1 MVFVLCGCVIGSVL
15 LSVMI
20 RDTVAEIRH
29 LLTSAC
35 DLWLE
40 AREIKIP
47 ASLYSQIERVKRDAA
62 AAKDKETVRIVTDQF
77 LAMTKKL
84 AVKDRKEY
92 ESQASPVHA
101 EKVAS
106 KPGPKRVAPKNSS
119 IADFRIV
126 GLRATAHP
134 RDKRLKSESASA

>member
-1 MVFVLCGCVIGSVL
+1 MV
-15 LSVMI
+15 
-20 RDTVAEIRH
+20 RDTVAESRH
-29 LLTSAC
+29 LLTFAC

-62 AAKDKETVRIVTDQF
+62 AAKDKDTLRAVTDQF

-92 ESQASPVHA
+92 ESQASPAHA

-106 KPGPKRVAPKNSS
+106 KPGPKHLTPKNSS
-119 IADFRIV
+119 IADFQVV
-126 GLRATAHP
+126 GIHATSHP
-134 RDKRLKSESASA
+134 RDKRLKSKSASA